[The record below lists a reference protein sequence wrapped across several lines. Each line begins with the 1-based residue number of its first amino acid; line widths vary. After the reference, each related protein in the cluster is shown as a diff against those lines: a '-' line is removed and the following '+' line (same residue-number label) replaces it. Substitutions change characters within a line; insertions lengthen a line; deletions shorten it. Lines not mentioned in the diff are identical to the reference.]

1 MAKGSGN
8 SGRSV
13 SSVRQAALRAGTK
26 LRPLS
31 QREINANG
39 GRYKYAIGKDGRARN
54 LSEASRI
61 IAGQRAFNLRNTTI
75 SSYLGGTFQVSRNV
89 GGGVSR
95 LVGQF
100 RTRREATA
108 FAARGAS

>member
-1 MAKGSGN
+1 MAKGSGS

-13 SSVRQAALRAGTK
+13 SSVRQAAIRAGTK

-39 GRYKYAIGKDGRARN
+39 GRYKYAIGKDGRAKN

-61 IAGQRAFNLRNTTI
+61 IAGQRAFNLRGATI
-75 SSYLGGTFQVSRNV
+75 RPLGSTFQVYRNT
-89 GGGVSR
+89 R

-108 FAARGAS
+108 AAARGDS

>member
-1 MAKGSGN
+1 MAKGNGS

-26 LRPLS
+26 LRLLS
-31 QREINANG
+31 QREISANG

-61 IAGQRAFNLRNTTI
+61 IAGQRAFNLRSAVI
-75 SSYLGGTFQVSRNV
+75 KPYLGGTFHLYRRVDGRTL
-89 GGGVSR
+89 R

-108 FAARGAS
+108 AAARGAS